1 MISIALPPTRIA
13 GAGGGVSWPTKQKK
27 KNKKS
32 RKIEKKIET
41 QTTTR
46 TTVGQVSFSVLAR
59 FQW

>member
-27 KNKKS
+27 KKS